1 MITQHKNKGK
11 QLISKTVSKIL
22 QSSIAVAL
30 LVSLNGCNSSDDTAT
45 IPTSPVMANDYNAFK
60 AGVINANT
68 LKNYIDDWQANKPEG
83 TKGRLVILQAG
94 PTSQGKFIKQDEA
107 NGVYVYQIPAAGAC
121 DPSYLRHDGVANIPG
136 ALLSGPYV
144 DYMINMFGLN
154 PEEDYVLFAMGEGSV
169 GIREIIRSWWV
180 LVYWGWDD
188 SRLAFL
194 NGSVTYDFSDSSGL
208 SDYLGTT
215 TSTPP
220 ATPTSYSMKSLQT
233 DRTDLQVYIE
243 YMMDL
248 AQKDD
253 KSGYFLADARGSDE
267 YNGVVKSKTLDK
279 NCGPA
284 HNEQCYSPFQGHIK
298 DAIDF
303 PYTDLFIMDDQ
314 TEDINGDGQVDA
326 ADASYK
332 LKSPIELQT
341 LYAQK
346 GYKEGDKVV
355 AYCRTGRKA
364 TLLAI
369 TSYAVL
375 KYPFAMYDGSWIQW
389 GEMANRFDVNGTEI
403 MPSDSRWLTDDS
415 KYSVNLGYTDPLY
428 TQSAAMYDINNS
440 ALHSDKIVLE
450 DKAYLGL

>member
-1 MITQHKNKGK
+1 MK
-11 QLISKTVSKIL
+11 KTVIKL
-22 QSSIAVAL
+22 AQSSLLIAL
-30 LVSLNGCNSSDDTAT
+30 LANLSGCGSSDDVIVPGTAK
-45 IPTSPVMANDYNAFK
+45 DYSAFK
-60 AGVINANT
+60 SGVIDAST
-68 LKNYIDDWQANKPEG
+68 LKKYIDNWQANKPAG
-83 TKGRLVILQAG
+83 TTGRLVVLQAG
-94 PTSQGKFIKQDEA
+94 PTSQGKFIQADEA

-144 DYMINMFGLN
+144 DYMINQFGLN

-194 NGSVTYDFSDSSGL
+194 NGSVTYDFSESSGL
-208 SDYLGTT
+208 ANYLGTT
-215 TSTPP
+215 PSTPP
-220 ATPTSYSMKSLQT
+220 STPTSYTMRSLKT
-233 DRTDLQVYIE
+233 DRTDLQIYIE
-243 YMMDL
+243 GMMDI

-253 KSGYFLADARGSDE
+253 KNGYFIADARGDNE
-267 YNGVVKSKTLDK
+267 YYGFVKSKTLDK
-279 NCGPA
+279 NCGIN
-284 HNEQCYSPFQGHIK
+284 HDEQCYSPYQGHIR
-298 DAIDF
+298 DAVNF

-314 TEDINGDGQVDA
+314 TEDINDDGQVDE

-332 LKSPIELQT
+332 LRSPAELET

-346 GYKEGDKVV
+346 GYKKGDKVV

-375 KYPFAMYDGSWIQW
+375 KYPFTMYDGSWIQW
-389 GEMANRFDVNGTEI
+389 GEMTNRRDVNDTEI
-403 MPSDSRWLTDDS
+403 MPANSRWITDNS
-415 KYSVNLGYTDPLY
+415 KYSINLGYTDPLF
-428 TQSAAMYDINNS
+428 TQSSAMYDINNS
-440 ALHSDKIVLE
+440 ALHSDKIIKE